1 MLSFEGA
8 TLFIFVS
15 EADIMFL
22 AALAALYQP
31 LVEITFRS
39 QRIAFRN
46 HCHFRIR
53 KQIGIQGTSRPA
65 HDRSR
70 NTKRQKDKNTKIQ
83 ETKRQ
88 REKRRR
94 DKKTVRQKDKETKYK
109 GTKREFNLVMSG

>member
-70 NTKRQKDKNTKIQ
+70 NTKRQKYKNTRDKKTKRKKTKRQ
-83 ETKRQ
+83 KDSETKRQ
-88 REKRRR
+88 RDKIQR
-94 DKKTVRQKDKETKYK
+94 DKKRV
-109 GTKREFNLVMSG
+109 